1 MKTPIKN
8 YLAIT
13 KRECNGMVV
22 LVIII
27 ALVLAAPFVYEQ
39 FHKDNTIN
47 LKDFDKAVAVLKA
60 ARDTGFTAYS
70 KDGVELSDDKS
81 PHPTLFKFDPNDLP
95 DAQWKLLGLSDRQI
109 SIIKNYQAKGGHFYK
124 KEDLKKIYSITADDY
139 KRLEP
144 YIDIPGNDY
153 ASNKLKPGEVIE
165 INSADSAKLTRIR
178 GVGPAFAARIIEYR
192 NRLGG
197 FLVKEQLKEIYGID
211 TVKFAQLK
219 NEITINT
226 AHIIKIKINDVDFE
240 GLRRFPYL
248 SNKQTNAIIQYRRQ
262 HGDYKSIGDM
272 KNIVLL
278 NEDILRK
285 IEPYIVFK

>member
-1 MKTPIKN
+1 MKIPIKN

-13 KRECNGMVV
+13 KKEWNGMVV

-27 ALVLAAPFVYEQ
+27 ALVLAAPYVYEQ
-39 FHKDNTIN
+39 FCKDNTIN

-60 ARDTGFTAYS
+60 AKDTGFTTYD
-70 KDGVELSDDKS
+70 KDGAMLSDSKLAN
-81 PHPTLFKFDPNDLP
+81 PTLFKFDPNDLP

-124 KEDLKKIYSITADDY
+124 KEDLRKIYGITADDY
-139 KRLEP
+139 NRLEP
-144 YIDIPGNDY
+144 YIGIFGNEY
-153 ASNKLKPGEVIE
+153 ASDKIKPGEVIE
-165 INSADSAKLTRIR
+165 INDADSAKLTRIR

-192 NRLGG
+192 TRLGG
-197 FLVKEQLKEIYGID
+197 FLDKEQLKEIYGID
-211 TVKFAQLK
+211 TVKYAQLK

-226 AHIIKIKINDVDFE
+226 AHIVKIKINEVDFE
-240 GLRRFPYL
+240 GLRKFPYL
-248 SNKQTNAIIQYRRQ
+248 TNKQTNAIIQYRRQ
-262 HGDYKSIGDM
+262 HGDYRSITDM

>member
-13 KRECNGMVV
+13 KKEWNGVVV

-27 ALVLAAPFVYEQ
+27 ALVLAAPYIYEQ

-47 LKDFDKAVAVLKA
+47 LKDFDKAVAVIKA
-60 ARDTGFTAYS
+60 AKDTGFNVYD
-70 KDGVELSDDKS
+70 KDGVTLSDSK
-81 PHPTLFKFDPNDLP
+81 PANPTLFKFDPNDLP
-95 DAQWKLLGLSDRQI
+95 DSQWKNLGLSDRQI

-124 KEDLKKIYSITADDY
+124 REDLKKIYGITADDY

-144 YIDIPGNDY
+144 YIEIPGNEY
-153 ASNKLKPGEVIE
+153 ASNKIKPGEVIE

-192 NRLGG
+192 SRLGG

-211 TVKFAQLK
+211 TVKYAQLK

-226 AHIIKIKINDVDFE
+226 THIIKIKINEVDFE
-240 GLRRFPYL
+240 GLRKFPYL
-248 SNKQTNAIIQYRRQ
+248 TNKQTNAIIQYRRQ
-262 HGDYKSIGDM
+262 HGDYRSIGDM